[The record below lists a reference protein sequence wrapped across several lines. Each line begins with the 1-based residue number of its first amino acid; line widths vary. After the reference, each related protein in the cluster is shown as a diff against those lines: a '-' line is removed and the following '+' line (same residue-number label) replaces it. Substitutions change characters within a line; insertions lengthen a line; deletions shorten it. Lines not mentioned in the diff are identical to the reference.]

1 MLTPTDLRAGTTVYL
16 EGSPH
21 IVVAYEHQKYGRG
34 SATVRVKFKNL
45 KTGAIYDRTF
55 SGKERLEEAD
65 VDYAPA
71 QFLYAKG
78 DVLAFMD
85 QTTFETIN
93 IPLTSSPEA
102 TSYLKEGEKYDLITI
117 DGKASSVKLPPKVDL
132 EVVETEP
139 GVRGDTA
146 QSPTKK
152 ATLETGLT
160 ISVPLFV
167 KVGDTIRINT
177 ESGTYVERV

>member
-16 EGSPH
+16 EGVPH

-45 KTGAIYDRTF
+45 KTGSIFDRTF

-71 QFLYAKG
+71 QFLYAK
-78 DVLAFMD
+78 DNILSFMD
-85 QTTFETIN
+85 QTNFETIE
-93 IPLTSSPEA
+93 IPLTSGSDVK
-102 TSYLKEGEKYDLITI
+102 SYLKEREKYDLITI
-117 DGKASSVKLPPKVDL
+117 DGKPSSVKLPPKVDL
-132 EVVETEP
+132 RVTETEP

-152 ATLETGLT
+152 ATLETGLV
-160 ISVPLFV
+160 IQVPLFV
-167 KVGDTIRINT
+167 KVGDMLRINT
-177 ESGTYVERV
+177 ESGQYVERV